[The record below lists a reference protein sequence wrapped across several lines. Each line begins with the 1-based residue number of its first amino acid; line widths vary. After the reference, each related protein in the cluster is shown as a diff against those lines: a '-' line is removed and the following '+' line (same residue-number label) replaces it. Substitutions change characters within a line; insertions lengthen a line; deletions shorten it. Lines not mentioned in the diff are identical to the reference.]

1 MKIEF
6 FDEAGINSPDAGIR
20 LYGHAPVAGEGCVE
34 VERKLERKE
43 NPNTTLS
50 GGARGG
56 QVGGEMPHQIIFCPP
71 IMHPPPHFLIISV
84 ETISR

>member
-56 QVGGEMPHQIIFCPP
+56 KGGECPTKLFSAP
-71 IMHPPPHFLIISV
+71 PLCTPPHFLIISV